1 MPGLLIILALPLL
14 LIAVALDARVRTK
27 RMAILAAA
35 GELTPERYAE
45 LSGRKLRRQLLL
57 INGAAL
63 LVLVGIMVYVALL

>member
-27 RMAILAAA
+27 RMAVLAA